1 MDQGEDIQ
9 AEITRI
15 VDRAAGTL
23 KFRPSLTFDGPVRT
37 LVDDTTAPDVL
48 AVLGEALSNAARH
61 AEATVG
67 LGRAERRRRRS
78 RSTVRDDGRG
88 LPQDATE
95 SGLANM
101 RQRAE
106 RLGGRCTVT
115 SAPGE
120 GTTVEWSVPAAT
132 RALTAEAAV
141 R

>member
-37 LVDDTTAPDVL
+37 LVDDTTAPEVL

-61 AEATVG
+61 AEATAVSVSLSAG
-67 LGRAERRRRRS
+67 DSITLI
-78 RSTVRDDGRG
+78 VRDDGRG

-106 RLGGRCTVT
+106 RLGGWCTV
-115 SAPGE
+115 SSSPGE
-120 GTTVEWSVPAAT
+120 GTTVEWSVPAKAPE
-132 RALTAEAAV
+132 R
-141 R
+141 